1 MIAFTSC
8 VLCKDN
14 NSNNTGIGII
24 SQSICACTEF
34 ELFLATHFKSEKIF
48 PVHEKFT
55 SEISTYLSCK
65 NLHRES
71 LIIVQILLTMFSKQ
85 HGRPVK
91 RTLLNN
97 FCQL

>member
-48 PVHEKFT
+48 PLR
-55 SEISTYLSCK
+55 EIQ
-65 NLHRES
+65 
-71 LIIVQILLTMFSKQ
+71 V
-85 HGRPVK
+85 
-91 RTLLNN
+91 
-97 FCQL
+97 